1 MTFDYYEWVELQLGE
16 EVICRV
22 ALQCD
27 VDTPAAEKRAR
38 ARKKLACLLVEQPD
52 ELRTDVEAGQ

>member
-1 MTFDYYEWVELQLGE
+1 MDHFGEWVDLTLGE
-16 EVICRV
+16 EVVCRV
-22 ALQCD
+22 LVWCP

-52 ELRTDVEAGQ
+52 ELRTEIQ